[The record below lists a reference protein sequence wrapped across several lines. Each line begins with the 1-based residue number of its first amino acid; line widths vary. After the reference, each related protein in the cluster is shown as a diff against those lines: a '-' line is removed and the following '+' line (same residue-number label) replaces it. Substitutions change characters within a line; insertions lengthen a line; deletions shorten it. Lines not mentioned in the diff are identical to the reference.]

1 MIVVTDLYVKIYQ
14 PGNSTASVPHCLKLR
29 KLCSCLFLMFL
40 SGKTE
45 PAPPAPPSRAFQG
58 HLLREMPPWL
68 LHPSL
73 TLIFLSLPFSSL
85 RGSHRAAIQ
94 HIKTRWLKMHHG
106 SPPPCSSLRMTYLG
120 VGQPAR
126 PVCSHVCLCM
136 CSLFFIPCLLRHKH
150 PLIKS
155 VIFSPIWWHP
165 GSWERGGGSRGQR
178 SLKGASHFW
187 ETCERMACAGVCA
200 CNQKQRAVC

>member
-1 MIVVTDLYVKIYQ
+1 
-14 PGNSTASVPHCLKLR
+14 
-29 KLCSCLFLMFL
+29 MFL

-45 PAPPAPPSRAFQG
+45 PAPPRTTTTKQSISRSPSLRDASLAPPSLSHSNLSFSAF
-58 HLLREMPPWL
+58 L
-68 LHPSL
+68 
-73 TLIFLSLPFSSL
+73 FSL
-85 RGSHRAAIQ
+85 RRSHRAAIQ
-94 HIKTRWLKMHHG
+94 HIKTRWLKMHHT
-106 SPPPCSSLRMTYLG
+106 PPPPLLFTAHDLLRGGTACSPCVLAC
-120 VGQPAR
+120 VFVHVQP
-126 PVCSHVCLCM
+126 
-136 CSLFFIPCLLRHKH
+136 FFIPCLLRHKH

-187 ETCERMACAGVCA
+187 ETCERMACAWVCA